1 MPGYVPGDVTF
12 TSRATNATV
21 LLEPLTARKRTDGF
35 WLFNSGQADGTM
47 FAKNVD
53 GFQLLTGLVA
63 FGASQRMGQREIDDF
78 VLVIG
83 DNT

>member
-12 TSRATNATV
+12 TKRSTKATV

-35 WLFNSGQADGTM
+35 WLFNSGQHNGTM

-53 GFQLLTGLVA
+53 GWQLLTGTAA
-63 FGASQRMGQREIDDF
+63 FGAAQRMGQREVDDF
-78 VLVIG
+78 VLVLG
-83 DNT
+83 DNA